1 MHLPNLFWRGM
12 ILALIPLLLQLSIV
26 CTLAYFFH
34 KLKLESARESRSQE
48 LIAQIF
54 MISRD
59 SMGVI
64 YCMSLRFDPSES
76 FETKNI
82 EAQIA
87 PNLRQIRTHLDRVIA
102 ENDTDSLLLERLKSL
117 KKIQTKIDYLHEMSI
132 RQTFNNEFDRMQFA
146 LRFFLHLR
154 RTAREHAQSTN
165 SIVLLE
171 QERQAQIPTR
181 IRSLISTVWMILTIA
196 LIVSVL
202 LAVILSYTYVI
213 LIKRPMKKICSTG
226 RLLAQR
232 EMLPEPSGGNDEL
245 SSLER
250 LLYYVSGAVREAT
263 AKESDLIKNAAN
275 MICSISQ
282 KGEFLAANPYT
293 KIMLGLTTDQIVGSH
308 LHDIVIEED
317 FDSCSEKLRKAR
329 ESDTMSNFEL
339 RIRTAQNNIIDT
351 MWACFWSESQKIL
364 FCVVHDVTE
373 RKNAERIKQDLT
385 DMISHDLRSPLT
397 SVNIS
402 LALLARGAKGTLEE
416 TQRQKI
422 EGASAEVLNLIE
434 LINDLLDF
442 QKLSAGKIEINKKE
456 FDLMEEIERVADTF
470 ALKAEEKQ
478 VVIDIAGEK
487 APAIGDTMLL
497 RQAMTVLI
505 SSAVKVSPRNT
516 IVKIEI
522 IRESSSYQVT
532 VKDWGAPLAASEIES
547 LLYSTFTSK
556 IESDTGRSLLK
567 LSICKLIAQA
577 HFGEM
582 GMITDDRS
590 DSCIFWIRIPDA
602 ESMIEN
608 EPNFV
613 FKEIAG

>member
-48 LIAQIF
+48 LIAKIF

-64 YCMSLRFDPSES
+64 YGMSLKFDPSDS
-76 FETKNI
+76 FNTENI

-102 ENDTDSLLLERLKSL
+102 ENTTDNLLLERLKSL
-117 KKIQTKIDYLHEMSI
+117 KKIQTKIEYLHEMSI
-132 RQTFNNEFDRMQFA
+132 RQTFRNEFERIQFT

-154 RTAREHAQSTN
+154 KTAREHAQATN

-171 QERQAQIPTR
+171 QERQAQIPSR
-181 IRSLISTVWMILTIA
+181 IRSLISTVWSTLKIA

-202 LAVILSYTYVI
+202 LAVMLSYTYVI
-213 LIKRPMKKICSTG
+213 LIKRPMKKICSSG
-226 RLLAQR
+226 RLLAKR
-232 EMLPEPSGGNDEL
+232 EMLPEPSGGSDEL

-250 LLYYVSGAVREAT
+250 LLHYVSGAVKEAT

-282 KGEFLAANPYT
+282 KGEFLAANPHT
-293 KIMLGLTTDQIVGSH
+293 KIMLGLTADQIIGSH
-308 LHDIVIEED
+308 LHDIVLEED
-317 FDSCSEKLRKAR
+317 YNSCSEKLQKAR

-339 RIRTAQNNIIDT
+339 RIRTANNDIIDT

-402 LALLARGAKGTLEE
+402 LALLARGAKGPLEE
-416 TQRQKI
+416 TQRKKI
-422 EGASAEVLNLIE
+422 EGASSEVLNLIE

-442 QKLSAGKIEINKKE
+442 QKLSSGKIEINKKE
-456 FDLMEEIERVADTF
+456 FDLTEETERVADTF

-478 VVIDIAGEK
+478 VVIDITGER
-487 APAIGDTMLL
+487 APVKGDTILF
-497 RQAMTVLI
+497 RQAMSELI
-505 SSAVKVSPRNT
+505 SSAVKVTPRNT

-522 IRESSSYQVT
+522 IRELSGYKVT

-556 IESDTGRSLLK
+556 IESDTGRSMLK

-582 GMITDDRS
+582 GMLTDDRS
-590 DSCIFWIRIPDA
+590 DFCMFWIRIPDA
-602 ESMIEN
+602 DSMIKHA
-608 EPNFV
+608 PNFV
-613 FKEIAG
+613 FK